1 MGPEATGSEP
11 DSARVGDPDCP
22 AKSQES
28 GRTDTA
34 VITPSSGWA
43 GQCCQGTGKKPLVP
57 N

>member
-1 MGPEATGSEP
+1 MGAEATGSEP
-11 DSARVGDPDCP
+11 DSAHVGDPDCP

-57 N
+57 Y